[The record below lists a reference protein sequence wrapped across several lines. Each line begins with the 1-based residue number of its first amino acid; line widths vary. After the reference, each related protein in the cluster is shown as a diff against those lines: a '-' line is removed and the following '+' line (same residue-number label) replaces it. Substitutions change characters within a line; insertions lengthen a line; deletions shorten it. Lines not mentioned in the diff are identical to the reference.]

1 MNIKEE
7 ILKNIKNLNITEY
20 DQSQHG
26 KGHYDNLSKLV
37 CNLLNVGFSVEEV
50 TEIVKELD
58 INCKDIGMVARWR
71 KSMKKLNPS
80 NSLWYF
86 KKLLKCNFE
95 GIEIPKQKVDV
106 FDQLNKVKIKNDYRK
121 FNSKLKEFLSDY
133 ELKHI
138 KNNSKTF
145 ENIGEFFR
153 SIFPDIDKDKDMI
166 GLASNQNGSKGSF
179 FNECKIQNNS
189 KESLEKY
196 THFILNRPYIRD
208 KEKFEG
214 VAETDI
220 FDVRYM
226 LIEVDEGLSI
236 EEQIKIADLLIENGV
251 PVKMVTHSGSKS
263 VHILIDLKIRVLE
276 KLKEMDLISGK
287 HKLTNY
293 CNIELNQLIKGFSI
307 KEIKEFFGT
316 NSANDFYK
324 EHIKSIYDI
333 LTSIG
338 IQPDNA
344 CKNLNRWTRIPNG
357 IRVEDGKNI
366 SQKLIYFREENSECI
381 DTKGSIENFVQNTKK
396 QIESTY
402 DSLFEI

>member
-58 INCKDIGMVARWR
+58 INCKDIGMVARW
-71 KSMKKLNPS
+71 KKAMKNSNPS
-80 NSLWYF
+80 YSLWYF

-95 GIEIPKQKVDV
+95 GVEMPKCKVDV
-106 FDQLNKVKIKNDYRK
+106 FAKLSNLKMKKDHKNFHSKIQ
-121 FNSKLKEFLSDY
+121 EFFSEY

-138 KNNSKTF
+138 HNNCKTF
-145 ENIGEFFR
+145 KNVGDFFKN
-153 SIFPDIDKDKDMI
+153 IFPDIDKNEDMI
-166 GLASNQNGSKGSF
+166 GLASNQNYSKGSF
-179 FNECKIQNNS
+179 FNECKISNDS
-189 KESLEKY
+189 TESLNNY

-208 KEKFEG
+208 KGKFEG
-214 VAETDI
+214 VAEDDI
-220 FDVRYM
+220 FDARYM

-236 EEQIKIADLLIENGV
+236 DEQIKLADILIDNGV
-251 PVKMVTHSGSKS
+251 PVKMVTHSGGKS
-263 VHILIDLKIRVLE
+263 IHIIIDLKIRVLE
-276 KLKEMDLISGK
+276 KLKQMNLLSGK
-287 HKLTNY
+287 HGLTNY
-293 CNIELNQLIKGFSI
+293 CNIELNQLIKGFSLKQI
-307 KEIKEFFGT
+307 EEFFGT

-324 EHIKSIYDI
+324 EHIRSIFDI
-333 LTSIG
+333 LFAFG
-338 IQPDNA
+338 IKPDNS

-366 SQKLIYFREENSECI
+366 SQKLIYFREEDTNCI
-381 DTKGSIENFVQNTKK
+381 DTKGSIENFVENTKK

>member
-1 MNIKEE
+1 MKIEE
-7 ILKNIKNLNITEY
+7 KTVYKYVVDGVEFDSY
-20 DQSQHG
+20 DDARKHELSCIQNRL
-26 KGHYDNLSKLV
+26 YDNKINIGPYMIFKV
-37 CNLLNVGFSVEEV
+37 NN
-50 TEIVKELD
+50 KDELESLFYNARPYDVIID
-58 INCKDIGMVARWR
+58 INVI
-71 KSMKKLNPS
+71 N
-80 NSLWYF
+80 
-86 KKLLKCNFE
+86 NFPCFICRYDKGE
-95 GIEIPKQKVDV
+95 YGYEYHTIEELI
-106 FDQLNKVKIKNDYRK
+106 FTHEHIA
-121 FNSKLKEFLSDY
+121 SKLKEFLSEY

-166 GLASNQNGSKGSF
+166 GIACNQNDSKHSY

-189 KESLEKY
+189 KDSLEKY

-220 FDVRYM
+220 FDARYM
-226 LIEVDEGLSI
+226 LIEVDEGLTI
-236 EEQIKIADLLIENGV
+236 EEQIKIADLLIENKV

-276 KLKEMDLISGK
+276 KLKEMNLISGK

-293 CNIELNQLIKGFSI
+293 CNIEINQLIKGFSI
-307 KEIKEFFGT
+307 KQIEEFFGT

-344 CKNLNRWTRIPNG
+344 CKNLNRWTRIPQG
-357 IRVEDGKNI
+357 IRVKDGKNI

-381 DTKGSIENFVQNTKK
+381 DTKGSIENFVKNTKK

>member
-1 MNIKEE
+1 
-7 ILKNIKNLNITEY
+7 
-20 DQSQHG
+20 
-26 KGHYDNLSKLV
+26 
-37 CNLLNVGFSVEEV
+37 
-50 TEIVKELD
+50 
-58 INCKDIGMVARWR
+58 
-71 KSMKKLNPS
+71 MKKLDSS

-86 KKLLKCNFE
+86 KKLLNCNFE
-95 GIEIPKQKVDV
+95 GIEIPKQKIDV
-106 FDQLNKVKIKNDYRK
+106 FEQLNKVKIKNDYRK
-121 FNSKLKEFLSDY
+121 FNSKLKEFLSNY

-153 SIFPDIDKDKDMI
+153 SIFPDIDKDEDMI
-166 GLASNQNGSKGSF
+166 GLACNQNDSKHSY

-208 KEKFEG
+208 KEKFKG

-220 FDVRYM
+220 FDARYM
-226 LIEVDEGLSI
+226 LIEVDKGLSI

-263 VHILIDLKIRVLE
+263 VHVLIDLKIRVLE
-276 KLKEMDLISGK
+276 KLKKMNLISGK

-293 CNIELNQLIKGFSI
+293 CNIELNQLIIGFPLKQI
-307 KEIKEFFGT
+307 EEFFGT

-333 LTSIG
+333 LSSIG
-338 IQPDNA
+338 IQPDNS
-344 CKNLNRWTRIPNG
+344 CKNLNRWTRIPQG
-357 IRVEDGKNI
+357 IRVEDGKSI

-381 DTKGSIENFVQNTKK
+381 DTKGSIENFVKNTKK
-396 QIESTY
+396 QIESAY

>member
-7 ILKNIKNLNITEY
+7 IINNINRIKIDDY
-20 DQSQHG
+20 DQTISG
-26 KGHYDNLSKLV
+26 KNHYYNLSRLV
-37 CNLLNVGFSVEEV
+37 CNLLNIGFTEEEV
-50 TEIVKELD
+50 IKIIDDVNISWRDK
-58 INCKDIGMVARWR
+58 GMVYRWR
-71 KSMKKLNPS
+71 KSMKKLDPS

-86 KKLLKCNFE
+86 KKLLNCNFE

-106 FDQLNKVKIKNDYRK
+106 FEQLNKVKTKNDYRK
-121 FNSKLKEFLSDY
+121 FHSKLKEFLSEY

-153 SIFPDIDKDKDMI
+153 SIFPDIDKDIDMI
-166 GLASNQNGSKGSF
+166 GLACNQNDSKHSY
-179 FNECKIQNNS
+179 FNECKIQNKS

-220 FDVRYM
+220 FDARYM
-226 LIEVDEGLSI
+226 LIEVDEGLTI

-276 KLKEMDLISGK
+276 KLNEMNLISGK

-293 CNIELNQLIKGFSI
+293 CNIELNQLLKGFSI
-307 KEIKEFFGT
+307 KQIEEFFGT
-316 NSANDFYK
+316 NNANDFYK

-338 IQPDNA
+338 IQPDNS
-344 CKNLNRWTRIPNG
+344 CKNLNRWTRIPQG
-357 IRVEDGKNI
+357 IRVKDGKSI

-381 DTKGSIENFVQNTKK
+381 DTKGSIENFVENTKK
-396 QIESTY
+396 QIESVY

>member
-7 ILKNIKNLNITEY
+7 IINNINRLEIGDY
-20 DQSQHG
+20 DQTIHG
-26 KGHYDNLSKLV
+26 KNHYYNLSRLV
-37 CNLLNVGFSVEEV
+37 CNLLNVGFTEEEV
-50 TEIVKELD
+50 IKLIDDVN
-58 INCKDIGMVARWR
+58 ISWKDKGMVYRWR
-71 KSMKKLNPS
+71 KSMKKLNPA

-86 KKLLKCNFE
+86 KKLLNCNFE

-106 FDQLNKVKIKNDYRK
+106 FEQLTKVKTKNDYRK
-121 FNSKLKEFLSDY
+121 FHSKLKEFLSDY

-166 GLASNQNGSKGSF
+166 GIACNQNDSKHSY

-189 KESLEKY
+189 KDSLEKY

-220 FDVRYM
+220 FDARYM

-263 VHILIDLKIRVLE
+263 VHVLIDLKIRVLE
-276 KLKEMDLISGK
+276 KLKKMNLISGK

-293 CNIELNQLIKGFSI
+293 CNIELNQLIKGFPLKQI
-307 KEIKEFFGT
+307 EEFFGT

-324 EHIKSIYDI
+324 EHVKSIYDI

-338 IQPDNA
+338 IQPDNS
-344 CKNLNRWTRIPNG
+344 CKNLNRWTRIPQG
-357 IRVEDGKNI
+357 IRVKDGKSI

-381 DTKGSIENFVQNTKK
+381 DTKGSIENFVKNTKK
-396 QIESTY
+396 QIESAY